1 MSEWLKGVITMEW
14 DWGNMVLAMSALM
27 GLLAGVIQFYELAR
41 SEQSVPAVPWR
52 RSRGNRGWGEAE

>member
-1 MSEWLKGVITMEW
+1 MEW